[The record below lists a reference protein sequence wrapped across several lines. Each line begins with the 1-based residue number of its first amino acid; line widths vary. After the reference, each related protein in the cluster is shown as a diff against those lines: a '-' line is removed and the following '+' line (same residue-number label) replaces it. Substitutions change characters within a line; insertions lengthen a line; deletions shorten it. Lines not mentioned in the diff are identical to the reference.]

1 RESGLPLPAA
11 SILIINKR
19 QVMGDRSGGRR
30 SGSHGT
36 VFVPWARR
44 CRTLL
49 RPWSFVLGPSSF
61 VPGPS
66 SLVLRYSLPV
76 LYACPGGSNTTA
88 RGTRGKGQRT
98 EDQRPRKGSQLR
110 TRTDRWVPM
119 PNPTVEKDANRGY
132 RSELPLTP
140 APLPQGA
147 RGKLISRRSQ
157 QRGTNRPVG
166 TNTKSP
172 RLGKAP
178 TVATRPGMRDSALT
192 VNTGGSQGPAPTS
205 GGEGKLNSGLNSDC
219 PRNDS

>member
-1 RESGLPLPAA
+1 MNFRSSFILSMRMVVLRLCGYRSRILERGISKGALKRLLCCYDRYLKLARESGLPLPAA

-98 EDQRPRKGSQLR
+98 EDQRPRTG
-110 TRTDRWVPM
+110 
-119 PNPTVEKDANRGY
+119 
-132 RSELPLTP
+132 
-140 APLPQGA
+140 
-147 RGKLISRRSQ
+147 SQ
-157 QRGTNRPVG
+157 QRDTNRPVA
-166 TNTKSP
+166 TNTKSHGWESTNRGYP
-172 RLGKAP
+172 LWDARLC
-178 TVATRPGMRDSALT
+178 LT